1 MHHDSREERSW
12 WKLVLTGVLGIAFG
26 IAAVA
31 LPAGILSARI
41 LDAIFGV
48 AKPFSASMTAVAAL
62 LALAALVAIDGMM
75 NLFGAATDKPSSR
88 VRGVLGLVIAVTAI
102 CWPGRTIYMAVELIG
117 LWAILVGVLELLVAR
132 YSGEGPKDR
141 KDRALFVIAAVA
153 SIVVGV
159 GLMRWVFVGAIV
171 ISALVGIAAAA
182 RGISLIIIG
191 VSDRLHRPD
200 GTGKQA
206 MGRDAA

>member
-1 MHHDSREERSW
+1 MYHDSREKGSW
-12 WKLVLTGVLGIAFG
+12 WKLVLTGVLAIAFG

-62 LALAALVAIDGMM
+62 LALVALVAIDGMV
-75 NLFGAATDKPSSR
+75 NLFGTATDKRASR
-88 VRGVLGLVIAVTAI
+88 VRGVLGLVMAVTAI
-102 CWPGRTIYMAVELIG
+102 CWPGRTIYVAVELIG

-132 YSGEGPKDR
+132 YSGEGPKDL
-141 KDRALFVIAAVA
+141 ALFVIAALS

-191 VSDRLHRPD
+191 VSERLHEPD

-206 MGRDAA
+206 MRRDAA

>member
-1 MHHDSREERSW
+1 MYHDSREERSW
-12 WKLVLTGVLGIAFG
+12 WKLVLAGVLAIAFG

-62 LALAALVAIDGMM
+62 LALVALVAIDGMVS
-75 NLFGAATDKPSSR
+75 LFGTATDKRASR
-88 VRGVLGLVIAVTAI
+88 VRGVLGLVIAVAAI
-102 CWPGRTIYMAVELIG
+102 GWPGRTIYVAVELIG

-132 YSGEGPKDR
+132 YSGEGP

-191 VSDRLHRPD
+191 VSERLHQPD

-206 MGRDAA
+206 MSRDAA

>member
-1 MHHDSREERSW
+1 MYHDSREERSW
-12 WKLVLTGVLGIAFG
+12 WKLVLTGVFAIAFG

-31 LPAGILSARI
+31 LPAGVLSARI

-62 LALAALVAIDGMM
+62 LALVVLVAIDGMV
-75 NLFGAATDKPSSR
+75 NLFSTATDKRASR
-88 VRGVLGLVIAVTAI
+88 VRGVLGLVIAVIAI
-102 CWPGRTIYMAVELIG
+102 CWPGRTIYVAVELIG

-132 YSGEGPKDR
+132 YSGEGWKN
-141 KDRALFVIAAVA
+141 RALFVIAAFA

-159 GLMRWVFVGAIV
+159 GLIRWVFVGAIV
-171 ISALVGIAAAA
+171 ISAVVGIAAAA

-191 VSDRLHRPD
+191 VSERLHQPD
-200 GTGKQA
+200 GTGKPA
-206 MGRDAA
+206 MSQGTA

>member
-1 MHHDSREERSW
+1 MWHRDWEKPSAW
-12 WKLVLTGVLGIAFG
+12 WKLVLTGVLAIAFG

-62 LALAALVAIDGMM
+62 LALVALVAIDGMVS
-75 NLFGAATDKPSSR
+75 LFGTATDKRTSR
-88 VRGVLGLVIAVTAI
+88 VRGVLGLATAAAAI
-102 CWPGRTIYMAVELIG
+102 CWPGRTIYVAVELIG

-132 YSGEGPKDR
+132 YSSEGP
-141 KDRALFVIAAVA
+141 KDRALFVIAAFA

-171 ISALVGIAAAA
+171 ISAFVGIAAAA
-182 RGISLIIIG
+182 RGTSLIIIG
-191 VSDRLHRPD
+191 VSERLHQPD

-206 MGRDAA
+206 MRRDAV

>member
-1 MHHDSREERSW
+1 MYHDSREERSW
-12 WKLVLTGVLGIAFG
+12 WKLVLTGVFAIAFG

-31 LPAGILSARI
+31 LPAGVLSARI

-62 LALAALVAIDGMM
+62 LALVALVAIDGMM
-75 NLFGAATDKPSSR
+75 NLFGAATDKRASR

-102 CWPGRTIYMAVELIG
+102 CWPGRTIYVAVELIG

-141 KDRALFVIAAVA
+141 ALFVIAAFA

-191 VSDRLHRPD
+191 VSERLHQPD

>member
-1 MHHDSREERSW
+1 MHHDSREEWSW

-31 LPAGILSARI
+31 LPAGVLSARI

-62 LALAALVAIDGMM
+62 LALVALVAIDGMM
-75 NLFGAATDKPSSR
+75 NLFGAATDKRASR

-102 CWPGRTIYMAVELIG
+102 CWPGRTIYVAVELIG

-141 KDRALFVIAAVA
+141 ALFVIAAFA

-191 VSDRLHRPD
+191 VSERLHQPD

>member
-1 MHHDSREERSW
+1 MLHFDSEMSGAW
-12 WKLVLTGVLGIAFG
+12 WELVLTGVLAIAFG

-31 LPAGILSARI
+31 LPAGTLSARI
-41 LDAIFGV
+41 LDVIFGV
-48 AKPFSASMTAVAAL
+48 AKPLSAGTTAVASL
-62 LALAALVAIDGMM
+62 LAFVALVAIDGMVH
-75 NLFGAATDKPSSR
+75 LFGADGDKRASR
-88 VRGVLGLVIAVTAI
+88 VRGVIGVAAVIAVI
-102 CWPGRTIYMAVELIG
+102 GWPGRTIYVAVELIG
-117 LWAILVGVLELLVAR
+117 LWAILVGILELLVAR

-141 KDRALFVIAAVA
+141 ALFVIAAFA

-191 VSDRLHRPD
+191 VSERLHQPD